1 MTILYDDPGVQG
13 DTFSIN
19 VINELQDTSMD
30 VVTSIV
36 SISALVDTQLFMSMY
51 SIGMAST
58 STRPIQL
65 MVLPS

>member
-1 MTILYDDPGVQG
+1 MTILYDDPGLQG

-19 VINELQDTSMD
+19 VFNDLQDRNMD

-36 SISALVDTQLFMSMY
+36 GISALVDTQLFMSMY

-58 STRPIQL
+58 SIRPIQL